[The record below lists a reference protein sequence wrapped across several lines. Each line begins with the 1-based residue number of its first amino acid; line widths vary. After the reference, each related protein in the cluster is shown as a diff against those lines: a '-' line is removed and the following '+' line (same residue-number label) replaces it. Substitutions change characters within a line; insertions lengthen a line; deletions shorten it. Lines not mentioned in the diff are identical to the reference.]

1 MAKIKLLVTGGKA
14 TAGPPLGPALAP
26 MGINVG
32 QVVADINSKTK
43 AYEGL
48 QVPVTVSVDAAT
60 KKFEVIMGS
69 PPASALI
76 KKELGLEIGAKGEA
90 GKGQEVVG
98 NITFDKLVKI
108 AKQKKAE
115 MTAVELREAVKQIV
129 GTCTSMGVTID
140 NKKPK
145 EIVSALNSGELKV

>member
-1 MAKIKLLVTGGKA
+1 MAKIKLLVAGGKA

-32 QVVADINSKTK
+32 QVVAEINSKTK
-43 AYEGL
+43 AYDGL
-48 QVPVTVSVDAAT
+48 QVPVTISVDAAT
-60 KKFEVIMGS
+60 KKFEVAMGS

-76 KKELGLEIGAKGEA
+76 KKELGLEMGAKGEA

-98 NITFDKLVKI
+98 NLAFDKLVKI
-108 AKQKKAE
+108 AKQKKPD
-115 MTAVELREAVKQIV
+115 MTAVELREAVKQIT

-140 NKKPK
+140 GKKPR
-145 EIVSALNSGELKV
+145 EIIAAINSGELKV